1 MPNSRNA
8 ARDGRIGTTPELS
21 WFVAELIQ
29 KAVVAPEPSIGDV
42 RSAVMDSGD
51 VYMTRDGELMFRQ
64 DRSFL
69 VIELDD
75 LIERH
80 GSGAVLCTEKI
91 AS

>member
-1 MPNSRNA
+1 MPKSRNA

-21 WFVAELIQ
+21 GFVAELIQ

-42 RSAVMDSGD
+42 RTAVLDSD
-51 VYMTRDGELMFRQ
+51 IYMTGDGELMFRQ

-80 GSGAVLCTEKI
+80 GSGAVLSTVPG
-91 AS
+91 